1 MRSSARAIGSY
12 RAPRQS
18 YADSPQ
24 GARPSSAPAESCR
37 RAGRMR
43 RDIPPRAHELLEHCE
58 TSRHCAPPLD
68 IAAYNEYHAP
78 PPVAIA
84 DSPTPP
90 ILFLRYNTAISSAH
104 ITLHIA
110 YNLQQPNYSRPPLL
124 GRPSFDAA
132 PTLPPPPPAT
142 ATAPPPPP
150 PPPLPP
156 QAIIEHQQTLAL
168 IRRILR
174 PQSSPSTPLEDI
186 LPALTSSPQV
196 DVQLYAF
203 LAYICR
209 DFIFAWY
216 SKITNDRSFVDE
228 VITVIAHTT
237 RSLEQRTRQIDLEV
251 LLLMNFLHSW
261 TTTCECVARH
271 KTCLSPHLTLEESFH
286 NLQPH
291 PALGSSPE
299 SEKLYL
305 KVLASGLLAVL
316 LPPEDLQ
323 SIRAMD
329 ALRNNYKTFGSTAS
343 DTTTTTTAI
352 NNTSFTGNLDA
363 PTPITPLG
371 DPLDVSHADVFYSGE
386 EDFARK
392 EAMIRKRRK
401 SRKDSR
407 ASPLLLPRDREKAP
421 GHHRRRSYA
430 PSRQPPPLPPSE
442 PTPPLHPILQKLDS
456 TFALIFN
463 LIMYATTALATLHI
477 FLKAPHPAPR
487 RQKPILRMAIFRF
500 ITTLTNIDKRQP
512 WLTGNIL
519 LALSPI
525 TTRPAGSFVDTFI
538 SDQFQKAI
546 VSQALNAKRTLLER
560 IPEVVWR
567 HYVSPSATDG
577 KREAMVD
584 EWLDLFA
591 SKSVNKHLVIQIV
604 ELLVGRLAPEL
615 AEERAG
621 GVVEGLLGERGVKVG

>member
-1 MRSSARAIGSY
+1 MS
-12 RAPRQS
+12 
-18 YADSPQ
+18 D
-24 GARPSSAPAESCR
+24 
-37 RAGRMR
+37 
-43 RDIPPRAHELLEHCE
+43 L
-58 TSRHCAPPLD
+58 APPS
-68 IAAYNEYHAP
+68 AA
-78 PPVAIA
+78 
-84 DSPTPP
+84 TP
-90 ILFLRYNTAISSAH
+90 
-104 ITLHIA
+104 
-110 YNLQQPNYSRPPLL
+110 
-124 GRPSFDAA
+124 A

-196 DVQLYAF
+196 DVQLYA
-203 LAYICR
+203 

-251 LLLMNFLHSW
+251 LLLDELPSLLDNHVRVLDFRQ
-261 TTTCECVARH
+261 CVARH

-299 SEKLYL
+299 K
-305 KVLASGLLAVL
+305 
-316 LPPEDLQ
+316 DLQ
-323 SIRAMD
+323 SNCERTLIREILSGMV
-329 ALRNNYKTFGSTAS
+329 FGNVVDKLSEPWMLYEIITKLLAPQPQTPPQLPQPLITLPS
-343 DTTTTTTAI
+343 PAI
-352 NNTSFTGNLDA
+352 SMP

-371 DPLDVSHADVFYSGE
+371 DPLDVSHADVFYS
-386 EDFARK
+386 
-392 EAMIRKRRK
+392 
-401 SRKDSR
+401 DSR

-463 LIMYATTALATLHI
+463 LIM
-477 FLKAPHPAPR
+477 
-487 RQKPILRMAIFRF
+487 F

-546 VSQALNAKRTLLER
+546 VSQALVINILSSARASMFPNGAMGPARPYPTLEEKHLIRQNAKRTLLER

-584 EWLDLFA
+584 EWLDLFCE
-591 SKSVNKHLVIQIV
+591 Q
-604 ELLVGRLAPEL
+604 
-615 AEERAG
+615 ER
-621 GVVEGLLGERGVKVG
+621 E

>member
-1 MRSSARAIGSY
+1 MS
-12 RAPRQS
+12 
-18 YADSPQ
+18 D
-24 GARPSSAPAESCR
+24 
-37 RAGRMR
+37 
-43 RDIPPRAHELLEHCE
+43 L
-58 TSRHCAPPLD
+58 APPS
-68 IAAYNEYHAP
+68 AA
-78 PPVAIA
+78 
-84 DSPTPP
+84 TP
-90 ILFLRYNTAISSAH
+90 
-104 ITLHIA
+104 
-110 YNLQQPNYSRPPLL
+110 
-124 GRPSFDAA
+124 A

-251 LLLMNFLHSW
+251 LLLDELPSLLDNHVRDFRQ
-261 TTTCECVARH
+261 CVARH

-323 SIRAMD
+323 SNCERTLIREILSGMV
-329 ALRNNYKTFGSTAS
+329 FGNVVDKLSEPWMLYEIITKLLAPQPQTPPQLPQPLITLPS
-343 DTTTTTTAI
+343 PAI
-352 NNTSFTGNLDA
+352 SMP

-371 DPLDVSHADVFYSGE
+371 DPLD
-386 EDFARK
+386 
-392 EAMIRKRRK
+392 

-546 VSQALNAKRTLLER
+546 VSQALVINILSSARASMFPNGAMGPARPYPTLEEKHLIRQNAKRTLLER

>member
-1 MRSSARAIGSY
+1 MS
-12 RAPRQS
+12 
-18 YADSPQ
+18 D
-24 GARPSSAPAESCR
+24 
-37 RAGRMR
+37 
-43 RDIPPRAHELLEHCE
+43 L
-58 TSRHCAPPLD
+58 APPS
-68 IAAYNEYHAP
+68 AA
-78 PPVAIA
+78 
-84 DSPTPP
+84 TP
-90 ILFLRYNTAISSAH
+90 
-104 ITLHIA
+104 
-110 YNLQQPNYSRPPLL
+110 
-124 GRPSFDAA
+124 A

-251 LLLMNFLHSW
+251 LLLDELPSLLDNHVRDFRQ
-261 TTTCECVARH
+261 CVARH

-323 SIRAMD
+323 SNCERTLIREILSGMV
-329 ALRNNYKTFGSTAS
+329 FGNVVDKLSEPWMLYEIITKLLAPQPQTPPQLPQPLITLPS
-343 DTTTTTTAI
+343 PAI
-352 NNTSFTGNLDA
+352 SMP

-371 DPLDVSHADVFYSGE
+371 DPLDVSHADSSLSPPSPT
-386 EDFARK
+386 RS
-392 EAMIRKRRK
+392 RK
-401 SRKDSR
+401 STW
-407 ASPLLLPRDREKAP
+407 
-421 GHHRRRSYA
+421 
-430 PSRQPPPLPPSE
+430 PPPPPELRTLSPASAPPPSE

-477 FLKAPHPAPR
+477 FLKPHTPPPAAK
-487 RQKPILRMAIFRF
+487 KPILRMAIFRCKE
-500 ITTLTNIDKRQP
+500 D
-512 WLTGNIL
+512 
-519 LALSPI
+519 A
-525 TTRPAGSFVDTFI
+525 AG
-538 SDQFQKAI
+538 
-546 VSQALNAKRTLLER
+546 E

-577 KREAMVD
+577 KREAIGMSG
-584 EWLDLFA
+584 WILFA